1 MNQILLEV
9 ITFKEAAEL
18 WELDTSTLRNSVL
31 RKRFLEGEYRKSGAT
46 WLITRKEMERVYGPQ
61 KNNFL

>member
-1 MNQILLEV
+1 MNKILLEV

-18 WELDTSTLRNSVL
+18 WSVDTSTLRNCVL
-31 RKRFLEGEYRKSGAT
+31 RKKFLEGEYRKSGST

-61 KNNFL
+61 KK